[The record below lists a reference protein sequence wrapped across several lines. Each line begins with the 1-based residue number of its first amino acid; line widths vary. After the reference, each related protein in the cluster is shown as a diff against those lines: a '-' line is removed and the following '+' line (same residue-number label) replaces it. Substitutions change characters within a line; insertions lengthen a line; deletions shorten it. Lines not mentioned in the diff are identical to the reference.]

1 MVQRKTS
8 GRLGRRVRAV
18 AAGIVLPGA
27 ATAVAV
33 ALPHAGVATAA
44 SLYFLA
50 VATAAAVGGL
60 PGGLVA
66 SAAGFLGLNYFFTP
80 PRHTFDIGGVDDAVA
95 LAVFLVVAAFV
106 SALLARFAT
115 ERQLAERREREARSL
130 HRVASAFLLRAP
142 LERVVAD
149 LASTLAD
156 VLSLARCEIHAVV
169 GDAPIDVSA
178 GPATAADRP
187 ARDAVGERF
196 ELPLETARGRYG
208 TLVAFAKP
216 GAGPPTADEEALAR
230 AVAGQIAAALERTRL
245 DDEVARARL
254 DAESSAARA
263 ALFSSVTH
271 DLRTP
276 LASIKASVTS
286 LLDEHGNLD
295 GDQRG
300 ELLRT
305 ILEETDRLNRL
316 VGNLVDL
323 ARLRAGALVPS
334 RVTVD
339 IEDVIGS
346 VLSRMRGALGGRQ
359 VRTRYRPD
367 LPAVALDPTQMDQVL
382 TNVLENAIR
391 FSPPAGEI
399 RVFVT
404 TWQSW
409 LEVRIADRGPGIPAD
424 RRDQVFEAFFRED
437 RGAGRGGTGLGL
449 SIARAIVEAHG
460 GRIWVEG
467 APGGGAAIAFRL
479 PLSAPA
485 DDRAALRAAPATAGD
500 G

>member
-1 MVQRKTS
+1 M
-8 GRLGRRVRAV
+8 GRRVRAV
-18 AAGIVLPGA
+18 AGGIALPGA
-27 ATAVAV
+27 ATVIAVAI
-33 ALPHAGVATAA
+33 PHAGVATAA

-50 VATAAAVGGL
+50 VASAAAFGGL

-80 PRHTFDIGGVDDAVA
+80 PRHTFDIGSVDDTVA
-95 LAVFLVVAAFV
+95 LAVFLAVAAFV
-106 SALLARFAT
+106 SALLARFVA
-115 ERQLAERREREARSL
+115 ERRLAERREREARSL
-130 HRVASAFLLRAP
+130 HRVTSAFLLRAP
-142 LERVVAD
+142 LERVVSD
-149 LASTLAD
+149 LAGTLAD
-156 VLSLARCEIHAVV
+156 VLSLARCEIHALV
-169 GDAPIDVSA
+169 GDTPLDVSA
-178 GPATAADRP
+178 GPGP
-187 ARDAVGERF
+187 AEAGSDGVGQGERF
-196 ELPLETARGRYG
+196 ELPLETVRERYG
-208 TLVAFAKP
+208 TLVAFARA
-216 GAGPPTADEEALAR
+216 GAGPLTQEEEALAR
-230 AVAGQIAAALERTRL
+230 AVAGQIAVALERTRL
-245 DDEVARARL
+245 DEEIASARL

-295 GDQRG
+295 GGQRG
-300 ELLRT
+300 DLLRT

-346 VLSRMRGALGGRQ
+346 VLSRMRGALGGRH

-367 LPAVALDPTQMDQVL
+367 LPAVPLDPTQMDQVL
-382 TNVLENAIR
+382 TNLLENAIR
-391 FSPPAGEI
+391 FSPPGGEI
-399 RVFVT
+399 QVFVT
-404 TWQSW
+404 TWQTW
-409 LEVRIADRGPGIPAD
+409 LEVRIADRGPGIPAE

-437 RGAGRGGTGLGL
+437 RSTGRGGTGLGL

-467 APGGGAAIAFRL
+467 APGGGAVIAFRL
-479 PLSAPA
+479 PLSARA
-485 DDRAALRAAPATAGD
+485 DDRAAVRAGNSTTRD